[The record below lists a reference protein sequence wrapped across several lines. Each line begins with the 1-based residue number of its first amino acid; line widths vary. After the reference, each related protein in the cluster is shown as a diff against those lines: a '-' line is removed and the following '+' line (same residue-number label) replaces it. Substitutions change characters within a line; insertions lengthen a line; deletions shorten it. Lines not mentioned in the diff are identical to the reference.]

1 MKKDY
6 IKDLSTKYLI
16 CDHERIRREYL
27 KYKAKNIDTLEY
39 IDDTMLMMYEHAFFY
54 NFTKIK
60 FSRKDLPKE
69 VSPRIF
75 RTALEEVKNKYAP
88 EKNPEDKGLVCNLYS
103 ITNPLSL

>member
-16 CDHERIRREYL
+16 CDHVRIRKEYL
-27 KYKAKNIDTLEY
+27 RYKTKNIDTLEY
-39 IDDTMLMMYEHAFFY
+39 VDDSMLMVYEYAFFY

-60 FSRKDLPKE
+60 FSGKDLPKE
-69 VSPRIF
+69 MSPRIF
-75 RTALEEVKNKYAP
+75 RTALEEVKKKHVP

-103 ITNPLSL
+103 IANPLSF